1 MFNFNFYRIQEF
13 VTTDGIDVWYEKLLF
28 ELIVPAGLT
37 FLAAYIAYRLGA
49 KQARE
54 AFARD
59 KRAEKEKQENADQ
72 IFLEYCIELIRE
84 SHKCG
89 KRTLQN
95 IANFLQEL
103 QLEKGNAA
111 LNEVSMANAM
121 RFSSSDLAKLHSLFK
136 EGGISSRFLKKTP
149 DTNKL
154 FTLINCIDALPTMQQ
169 RAITHSK
176 EYFNN
181 LKQPNLSLYQC
192 HDEIRGLVGN
202 EEIGRLLG
210 SIAHEKVN
218 REPIQALNEIIRPL
232 VQKVEAMSP
241 RNDKQRQILECGRIA
256 EEAGRSILAQR
267 ETYLQKAE
275 GQQRIIKKS
284 VDEIAHFIE
293 EYLIIDGTEAR

>member
-1 MFNFNFYRIQEF
+1 MFSFNFYRIQEF
-13 VTTDGIDVWYEKLLF
+13 FTTDGMDVWYEKLLF

-59 KRAEKEKQENADQ
+59 KKSEKEKQENANQ
-72 IFLEYCIELIRE
+72 VFLEYCIELIRE

-89 KRTLQN
+89 KLTLEN
-95 IANFLQEL
+95 ISKFLQEL
-103 QLEKGNAA
+103 KLEKGNAA
-111 LNEVSMANAM
+111 LNEVAMANAI
-121 RFSSSDLAKLHSLFK
+121 RFSSSDLARLHSLFK
-136 EGGISSRFLKKTP
+136 EGEISSNFLKSTP
-149 DTNKL
+149 STEEIFKL
-154 FTLINCIDALPTMQQ
+154 VNSIDALPSMQQ
-169 RAITHSK
+169 RAIVHSK
-176 EYFNN
+176 EYFIN
-181 LKQPNLSLYQC
+181 LKEPNLSLYQC
-192 HDEIRGLVGN
+192 HDQTVKLVGN
-202 EEIGRLLG
+202 EEMGRLLG
-210 SIAHEKVN
+210 PIAQEKVN
-218 REPIQALNEIIRPL
+218 REPIQVLNEIIRPI

-256 EEAGRSILAQR
+256 EEAGRSILEQR
-267 ETYLQKAE
+267 RTYLQKAE